1 MGAVVSASLGV
12 ALAAARLRFRPW
24 VVNSHGERLF
34 VDPRDHRAWR
44 LAFHSGALDGDAI
57 SAWRRLVGGLSPSIV
72 IDVGA
77 NYGEVLLSTDY
88 PRGSEV
94 HAVEANQRVARHL
107 RRSIDRSRTVA
118 ILHECAASSREGSA
132 TLTLDERSSGLSTL
146 EPAGRGEQL
155 TVPTRRLDRLVTAR
169 GGVLLVKVD
178 VEGHEIDVL
187 AGMSELL
194 AAASQWC
201 VLAEYRDGVHPGAA
215 LDGACVSTVHIG
227 GSGFE
232 PSSIAAGPPDTRR
245 FTKDVVL
252 SSTPLAQLLADPS

>member
-1 MGAVVSASLGV
+1 MASRLPSRCPRRRRDLRVASSRRRPVAVDRDRCRRELRRGV
-12 ALAAARLRFRPW
+12 A
-24 VVNSHGERLF
+24 VHG
-34 VDPRDHRAWR
+34 
-44 LAFHSGALDGDAI
+44 
-57 SAWRRLVGGLSPSIV
+57 
-72 IDVGA
+72 
-77 NYGEVLLSTDY
+77 
-88 PRGSEV
+88 
-94 HAVEANQRVARHL
+94 RVARHL
-107 RRSIDRSRTVA
+107 RRSIDRSRTAA

-155 TVPTRRLDRLVTAR
+155 TVPTRTLDRLVTAR
-169 GGVLLVKVD
+169 GGVLLVKVE

-187 AGMSELL
+187 AGMIELL
-194 AAASQWC
+194 AAASRWC
-201 VLAEYRDGVHPGAA
+201 VLAEYRDGVHPGAV

-252 SSTPLAQLLADPS
+252 SSAPLAQLLADPS